1 MCATM
6 AENNKDSDRSEL
18 RGDQVDRHF
27 YPMPG
32 ERLPAGECEAVEW
45 KWECVMQVRVRM
57 CERM

>member
-1 MCATM
+1 M

-32 ERLPAGECEAVEW
+32 ERLPAGECGAVEW
-45 KWECVMQVRVRM
+45 KWECVMQVRVHI
-57 CERM
+57 